1 MSVERKIKELLNRKS
16 DTQLNEEEAPMQGS
30 SQKASFETIS
40 MQDSKPTVSNSKDNS
55 KAGSVPTAGDT
66 TQPKQGNSKDAD
78 IEELG
83 AAENGKNA
91 SAKASKEST
100 IKPKDDGDQMPN
112 MQGDSKKATYT
123 EDVEKQI
130 QSIFGD
136 DLSEE
141 FKSKA
146 TSIFEA
152 AVIARVNSEME
163 TVVAKLE
170 EQNAE
175 QLVEYKEALVEKIDG
190 YLNYVVEQWMEENQ
204 VAIDSSLNAQIAEEF
219 MQKLKALFEDSYIQV
234 PEEKLDVVEELTA
247 KLEELEEKLNG
258 VVSENIELRSV
269 VEAKNQEEIFDEVS
283 EGLALSQVEKF
294 RTLAEGVDYDSAETY
309 RKKLEIVKEQ
319 YFSEKKATAKTIEE
333 QEMVELDEEV
343 TPQAKAPA
351 GPVSNY
357 VSAIAR
363 TIKK

>member
-204 VAIDSSLNAQIAEEF
+204 LAVDSGLRSEITEGFIQG
-219 MQKLKALFEDSYIQV
+219 LKNLFVESYIEV
-234 PEEKLDVVEELTA
+234 PEDKYDVVEDLAQKVEELTA
-247 KLEELEEKLNG
+247 KLNETIDDN
-258 VVSENIELRSV
+258 V
-269 VEAKNQEEIFDEVS
+269 
-283 EGLALSQVEKF
+283 ALSQEYIELKKQVVFEEVTKNLASTETEK
-294 RTLAEGVDYDSAETY
+294 LKKLVEGVDFDSEELFKEKVNVIKENYFPKVTGKSPEKTLVEETGTTPVFDSSDSMAKY
-309 RKKLEIVKEQ
+309 VQAISRSVK
-319 YFSEKKATAKTIEE
+319 S
-333 QEMVELDEEV
+333 
-343 TPQAKAPA
+343 
-351 GPVSNY
+351 
-357 VSAIAR
+357 R
-363 TIKK
+363 

>member
-1 MSVERKIKELLNRKS
+1 MSVERKIKELLGRGN
-16 DTQLNEEEAPMQGS
+16 DAQLNEEEAPMQGS

-40 MQDSKPTVSNSKDNS
+40 MQDSKPTVSNSKDGS
-55 KAGSVPTAGDT
+55 KSSATATNGDA
-66 TQPKQGNSKDAD
+66 TQPKQGSSKDAEM
-78 IEELG
+78 EEIGG
-83 AAENGKNA
+83 AQNGKNA
-91 SAKASKEST
+91 SAKAKKEPT
-100 IKPKDDGDQMPN
+100 IKPVDDGDQMPN
-112 MQGDSKKATYT
+112 MQGDSKKAAFS

-204 VAIDSSLNAQIAEEF
+204 LAVDSGLRSEITEGFIQG
-219 MQKLKALFEDSYIQV
+219 LKNLFVESYIEV
-234 PEEKLDVVEELTA
+234 PEDKYDVVEDLAQKVEELTA
-247 KLEELEEKLNG
+247 KLNETIDENVALSHEYIELKKQVVFEEVTKNLASTETEKLKKL
-258 VVSENIELRSV
+258 V
-269 VEAKNQEEIFDEVS
+269 
-283 EGLALSQVEKF
+283 
-294 RTLAEGVDYDSAETY
+294 EGVDFDSEELFKEKVNVIKENYFPKVTGKSPEKTLVEETGTTPVFDSGDTMSKY
-309 RKKLEIVKEQ
+309 VQAISRSVK
-319 YFSEKKATAKTIEE
+319 S
-333 QEMVELDEEV
+333 
-343 TPQAKAPA
+343 
-351 GPVSNY
+351 
-357 VSAIAR
+357 R
-363 TIKK
+363 

>member
-40 MQDSKPTVSNSKDNS
+40 MQDSKPRVSNSKDNS

-204 VAIDSSLNAQIAEEF
+204 VAIDNGLRAEITEGF
-219 MQKLKALFEDSYIQV
+219 IQGLKNLFVESYIEV
-234 PEEKLDVVEELTA
+234 PEDKYDVVEDLAQKVEELTA
-247 KLEELEEKLNG
+247 KLNETIDENVALSHEYIELKKQVVFEEVTKNLASTETEKLKKL
-258 VVSENIELRSV
+258 V
-269 VEAKNQEEIFDEVS
+269 
-283 EGLALSQVEKF
+283 
-294 RTLAEGVDYDSAETY
+294 EGVDFDSEELFKEKINVIKENYFPKVTGKSPEKTLVEETGTTPVFDSGDTMSKY
-309 RKKLEIVKEQ
+309 VQAISRSVK
-319 YFSEKKATAKTIEE
+319 S
-333 QEMVELDEEV
+333 
-343 TPQAKAPA
+343 
-351 GPVSNY
+351 
-357 VSAIAR
+357 R
-363 TIKK
+363 